1 MNIPFVLKSQLRFEQ
16 CQCIINIFITFIVII
31 IIWLQIVWQNV
42 CPGIVPLNSILWNL
56 RMACF
61 NLRASWLEVIL
72 YACECITSWN
82 NDTFVF
88 KKRRVLGTKEK
99 HVFFFR
105 FHLLIPSILGYYIL
119 QFIYKLRSLYCS
131 LTGCDLTQ
139 RKSFLMFMHTTFYLQ
154 FGESL
159 FLYPCAFRKV

>member
-99 HVFFFR
+99 HVFFFPISSSNT
-105 FHLLIPSILGYYIL
+105 FNFGVLHFTVYIQITFSVLLFNWLWLDPKKVIFDVYAYNFLFAIWRE
-119 QFIYKLRSLYCS
+119 FIFISLC
-131 LTGCDLTQ
+131 
-139 RKSFLMFMHTTFYLQ
+139 F
-154 FGESL
+154 
-159 FLYPCAFRKV
+159 